1 MTHHVITSQYI
12 KLAGRPCRVPM
23 TLRIAKQRYVAVNP
37 LCKHTGERVAAGFR
51 DQQARAG

>member
-23 TLRIAKQRYVAVNP
+23 SLRIAKQRYVAVNP